1 MTIKLIYRWFP
12 IWNRKNRYQTV
23 SNRGVRIKHPSL
35 SLRRNSY
42 LLLIGLGISTLGDFI
57 YLVAINVFVLKLT
70 GSAAAVAGLWIIGP
84 VASMITKFWSG
95 SIIDRLNIRRIM
107 IGTDIIR
114 AALVALIPF
123 LSSLW
128 LIYVCLFFLS
138 ISKAFFEPAAITYI
152 TNIVPVKGRKKFN
165 AFRSL
170 ITSSAF
176 LIGPAISGVLLFV
189 SSVHISIWI
198 NASSFLVSAIMLYLL
213 PDIHH
218 DHSDRTIRKL
228 NMVVLR
234 NDWKEVFTFSRD
246 HHYIVKV
253 YFLAQFFMI
262 VALGMD
268 AQEVVFT
275 QKVLNL
281 SETEYGLLIS
291 LTGVGSI
298 VGATTVS
305 LAAKRLSVKTLMCL
319 GYFMVSVG
327 YVVYAFSFSFWTV
340 AIGFIIL
347 GFFNSFSGTG
357 FMTFYQNNVPINM
370 MGRISS
376 IYGIFQSFLQII
388 FILLIGF
395 TGGMIPIRFSIIAA
409 STFMAVISIL
419 QIRLVLMPSKSEYF
433 EEEVELKSTS

>member
-1 MTIKLIYRWFP
+1 
-12 IWNRKNRYQTV
+12 
-23 SNRGVRIKHPSL
+23 
-35 SLRRNSY
+35 
-42 LLLIGLGISTLGDFI
+42 LGISTLGDFI
-57 YLVAINVFVLKLT
+57 YLVAINVLVLKLT

-84 VASMITKFWSG
+84 IASMLTKFWSG

-114 AALVALIPF
+114 AILVAVIPF
-123 LSSLW
+123 FSSIW

-138 ISKAFFEPAAITYI
+138 VSKAFFEPAALTYI
-152 TNIVPVKGRKKFN
+152 TNVVPEKGRKQFN
-165 AFRSL
+165 SFRSL

-176 LIGPAISGVLLFV
+176 LIGPAISGALLLFT
-189 SSVHISIWI
+189 SVNMAIWI
-198 NASSFLVSAIMLYLL
+198 NAFSFFVSAIMVFLL
-213 PDIHH
+213 PNVNTEVDVGV
-218 DHSDRTIRKL
+218 RKISL
-228 NMVVLR
+228 EILKS
-234 NDWKEVFTFSRD
+234 DWKEVFKFSQSNLF
-246 HHYIVKV
+246 IVKV

-281 SETEYGLLIS
+281 SETEYGFLIS

-298 VGATTVS
+298 LGATIVS
-305 LAAKRLSVKTLMCL
+305 MVAKKLSIRALISS

-327 YVVYAFSFSFWTV
+327 YLVYAFSFSFWSV
-340 AIGFIIL
+340 AIGFMVL

-357 FMTFYQNNVPINM
+357 FMTFYQNNVPLKM

-376 IYGIFQSFLQII
+376 IYGIFQSFLQVI

-395 TGGMIPIRFSIIAA
+395 TGDIIPIRYSIIAA
-409 STFMAVISIL
+409 STLMLVISIW

-433 EEEVELKSTS
+433 AEETELKSTS

>member
-1 MTIKLIYRWFP
+1 M
-12 IWNRKNRYQTV
+12 
-23 SNRGVRIKHPSL
+23 
-35 SLRRNSY
+35 
-42 LLLIGLGISTLGDFI
+42 GISTLGDFI
-57 YLVAINVFVLKLT
+57 YLVAINVLVLKLT

-84 VASMITKFWSG
+84 IASMFTKFWSG

-107 IGTDIIR
+107 IGTDLIR
-114 AALVALIPF
+114 AVLVAVIPF
-123 LSSLW
+123 ISSIW

-138 ISKAFFEPAAITYI
+138 VSKAFFEPAALTYI
-152 TNIVPVKGRKKFN
+152 TNVVPEKGRKQFN
-165 AFRSL
+165 SFRSL

-176 LIGPAISGVLLFV
+176 LIGPAISGALLLFT
-189 SSVHISIWI
+189 SVDMAIWI
-198 NASSFLVSAIMLYLL
+198 NAFSFIASAIMVYLL
-213 PDIHH
+213 PNINTEVEAGVRRI
-218 DHSDRTIRKL
+218 SLEILKS
-228 NMVVLR
+228 
-234 NDWKEVFTFSRD
+234 DWKEVFKFSQSSLF
-246 HHYIVKV
+246 IVKV

-298 VGATTVS
+298 LGAATVS
-305 LAAKRLSVKTLMCL
+305 MIAKKLSIRVLISL

-327 YVVYAFSFSFWTV
+327 YLVYAFSFSFWSV
-340 AIGFIIL
+340 AIGFMVL

-376 IYGIFQSFLQII
+376 IYGIFQSFLQVI

-395 TGGMIPIRFSIIAA
+395 TGDIIPVRYSIIAA
-409 STFMAVISIL
+409 STLMVVISIW
-419 QIRLVLMPSKSEYF
+419 QIRLVLMPSKYEYF
-433 EEEVELKSTS
+433 ADETELKSTS